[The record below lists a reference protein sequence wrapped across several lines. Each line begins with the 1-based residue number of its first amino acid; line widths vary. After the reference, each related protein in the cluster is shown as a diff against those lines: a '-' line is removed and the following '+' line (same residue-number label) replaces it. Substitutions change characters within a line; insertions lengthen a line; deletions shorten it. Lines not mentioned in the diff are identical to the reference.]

1 MRRGAEIS
9 TGAALASS
17 WQAAA
22 ASVILVSAI
31 DRREPLPMRL
41 VLAAALLLVSLLV
54 SLLVFGPTLVV
65 AGPALAQHHHER
77 SAYAG
82 LETRDIKAL
91 SAQQLADLQAG
102 RGMGLAIAAELNGY
116 PGPLHV
122 FELADSLGLSPD

>member
-1 MRRGAEIS
+1 
-9 TGAALASS
+9 
-17 WQAAA
+17 
-22 ASVILVSAI
+22 
-31 DRREPLPMRL
+31 MRL
-41 VLAAALLLVSLLV
+41 VLAAVLLLV

-122 FELADSLGLSPD
+122 FELADSLGLSPDQQTPRP